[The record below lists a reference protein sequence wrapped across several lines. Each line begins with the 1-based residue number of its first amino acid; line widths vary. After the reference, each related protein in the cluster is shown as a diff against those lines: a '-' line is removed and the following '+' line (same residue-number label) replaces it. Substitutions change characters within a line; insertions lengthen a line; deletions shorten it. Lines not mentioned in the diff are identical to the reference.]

1 MMLDAK
7 LLRENPVSVENM
19 LKRRGID
26 FPLDELIALDKKRRQ
41 LIVEL
46 QDFRHR
52 KNMLAHTIAQKR
64 AQTEKTDSINTE
76 LNDMKE
82 VSNKIIELEKEQES
96 VQSKF
101 LNLMMS
107 IPNLLHES
115 VPSGSSEREN
125 VVVKEYEHKTVKTSL
140 SPKDH
145 IDIATSLDLLD
156 LERAAKISGAR
167 FYFLKNELV
176 KMNQALL
183 NFGLDYL
190 SNSGYT
196 LTQPPYM
203 IRREAME
210 GAIILG
216 DFEQV
221 IYKVDGEDLYMI
233 GTSEH
238 AVVSMHMDEILE
250 GKKLPSRYA
259 SVSPCF
265 RKEAGAHGRDMKG
278 IFRVHQFEKVEQVV
292 FCRPEDSWKEHE
304 RMLDLTEKF
313 YEKLGI
319 PYRTVLLCSADLG
332 KVSAKTYDIEG
343 WFPGQGSYRELVS
356 CSNCL
361 DYQAR
366 RLRIRFRDNTNEE
379 TKLVHTLNS
388 TLVATERTMVSII
401 ENYQTDNGTIEVPE
415 ILQKYMGDIKEM
427 KVSNSPKIPTAE
439 RNQYR
444 QK

>member
-1 MMLDAK
+1 MLDAK
-7 LLRENPVSVENM
+7 LLRENPLSVENM
-19 LKRRGID
+19 LKRRGLD
-26 FPLDELIALDKKRRQ
+26 FPLDELIVLDKKRRQ

-52 KNMLAHTIAQKR
+52 KNMLAHSIAQKR

-76 LNDMKE
+76 LDDMKE
-82 VSNKIIELEKEQES
+82 VSNTIIELEKEQES
-96 VQSKF
+96 IQSKF

-125 VVVKEYEHKTVKTSL
+125 VVVKEYGNKAVKTSL
-140 SPKDH
+140 SAKDH
-145 IDIATSLDLLD
+145 IEIATSLDLID

-190 SNSGYT
+190 SHSGYT

-238 AVVSMHMDEILE
+238 AVVSMHMDVILE

-292 FCRPEDSWKEHE
+292 FCRPEESWKEHE

-388 TLVATERTMVSII
+388 TLVATERTLVSII

-415 ILQKYMGDIKEM
+415 MLQKYMGNIKEI

-439 RNQYR
+439 RNQV
-444 QK
+444 